1 MPLSATPSYN
11 IKVVLRETGL
21 KADALRVWEKRY
33 GLPSPARSEGGHRLY
48 SEYDIELVKWLQA
61 RKNEGVS
68 ISKAVKLFQDLEKQ
82 GENPLLAHSAEPASD
97 PVSGRQLDEIR
108 NDFVQACRNFNENQ
122 AEALLSQAFALYP
135 AESVGVELMQKSL
148 AEIGSAWFENELT
161 IAQEH
166 FASNLIIRKLNAV
179 LAAAPTPTR
188 SEKILIANPTHERH
202 IFSGLLISLILRNR
216 GWVVIQLG
224 ANLPA
229 EEILAAVESTK
240 PKAVILI
247 AMQLLTAAN
256 LVEVAS
262 QLAQAGL
269 RVGFGG
275 LAFQRFEGLE
285 LVTPGIYLGDNLA
298 QIGESVEAL
307 LKAPVSDSVASISFD
322 KELLT
327 NFQENR
333 GHIDANLLRAFGTD
347 ERVVAFVTLANEQFG
362 NDIAAAIRLGDLD
375 YLNQEIRWVKELL
388 AKRTVVNPPLP
399 EYLKAYHDQVVT
411 HLGPSGKSLANWLR
425 GAVEQA

>member
-1 MPLSATPSYN
+1 MSLSTTPSYN
-11 IKVVLRETGL
+11 IQVVLRETGL

-33 GLPSPARSEGGHRLY
+33 GLPNPARSEGGHRLY

-61 RKNEGVS
+61 RKKEGVS
-68 ISKAVKLFQDLEKQ
+68 ISKAVKLFQDMEEQ
-82 GENPLLAHSAEPASD
+82 GENPLLAHSPESVGN

-122 AEALLSQAFALYP
+122 AEAMLSQAFALYP

-179 LAAAPTPTR
+179 LAAAPAPTR

-216 GWVVIQLG
+216 GWGVIQLG

-285 LVTPGIYLGDNLA
+285 LVTPGIYLGDSLA
-298 QIGESVEAL
+298 QIGERVEAL

-322 KELLT
+322 KELLAS
-327 NFQENR
+327 FQENR

-347 ERVVAFVTLANEQFG
+347 EKVVTFVTLANEQFG

-388 AKRTVVNPPLP
+388 AKRTGVNPPLP

-411 HLGPSGKSLANWLR
+411 HLGPGGKGLANWLR